1 MDEIQEMMGQAE
13 ENFRKG
19 LNALSEWS
27 EQTRDIFQKNPG
39 AILTAV
45 ALAGF
50 VSGVLLRR
58 SKPSLQRANIP
69 LKADPLI
76 LFVAGAIAG
85 VTVGPQIL
93 EETFSN
99 TAQNNPKNAH

>member
-1 MDEIQEMMGQAE
+1 MTEIQDMMGEAE

-19 LNALSEWS
+19 LITLSQWS

-39 AILTAV
+39 TILTAV

-58 SKPSLQRANIP
+58 SKPALQRANIP
-69 LKADPLI
+69 LKADPLV
-76 LFVAGAIAG
+76 LFIAGAIAG
-85 VTVGPQIL
+85 ITVGPQIL
-93 EETFSN
+93 EESFKQQTG
-99 TAQNNPKNAH
+99 